1 MSPLKI
7 NNNVVSIKKENI
19 KPIKIEIN
27 LIEDKNIVNK
37 NQESSI
43 TMNIK
48 AEAKS
53 VNNKAECQSSRSKK
67 RERVKKKQQ
76 KIRDN

>member
-19 KPIKIEIN
+19 KPIKIN

-67 RERVKKKQQ
+67 RERVKKKTT
-76 KIRDN
+76 KNKR